1 MNLAWK
7 DIRRQKVRFLL
18 TGVGLGLLFA
28 IVLAMGGIYRG
39 LVADATALVDA
50 VDADLWVVQRDTR
63 GPFAERSTVPRS
75 LEDRLRLVEGVA
87 SARNF
92 TYATLQRGDL
102 DHPVRI
108 GLVGLSWPADR
119 GQDLPLDAGRPLDL
133 AHREI
138 LVDRTLGED
147 LGATIPLGDDLYTV
161 VGVTHGFV
169 SSGGDALAFVTERDA
184 AAIVGWM
191 APEARRMAGGAEGDA
206 LPGAVIVRLLPGED
220 PDAVKARLADWP
232 EVTVW
237 TEAEQRSLLLRGVVD
252 KARQQIGLFRV
263 LLSIVSAII
272 VALILYNMTVAK
284 THEIALLKLM
294 GGRSR
299 VVVGMILQQSL
310 MLGGIGYAMALT
322 VGYFAF
328 PHFPRRVVIT
338 SSELAGLLAL
348 VVVVSVVA
356 SLAGIVRALRIPP
369 TIVLAG

>member
-1 MNLAWK
+1 
-7 DIRRQKVRFLL
+7 
-18 TGVGLGLLFA
+18 
-28 IVLAMGGIYRG
+28 
-39 LVADATALVDA
+39 
-50 VDADLWVVQRDTR
+50 
-63 GPFAERSTVPRS
+63 
-75 LEDRLRLVEGVA
+75 
-87 SARNF
+87 
-92 TYATLQRGDL
+92 
-102 DHPVRI
+102 
-108 GLVGLSWPADR
+108 
-119 GQDLPLDAGRPLDL
+119 
-133 AHREI
+133 
-138 LVDRTLGED
+138 
-147 LGATIPLGDDLYTV
+147 
-161 VGVTHGFV
+161 
-169 SSGGDALAFVTERDA
+169 
-184 AAIVGWM
+184 
-191 APEARRMAGGAEGDA
+191 MAGGAEGDV

-252 KARQQIGLFRV
+252 RARQQIGLFRV

-338 SSELAGLLAL
+338 SSELAGLLVL